1 MILTRSVV
9 LQLNGLHSEAC
20 SGVSST
26 CTQKITIVDS
36 QPPTVVCNKFAV
48 ALNDDGGLVYV
59 PDSFFYQGVFDN
71 CTDAELLLTTI
82 TIERNEFSCSD
93 YPEVLV
99 EVCATDEAGNVGCC
113 NAIVKIQDIFAPEVV
128 CQDITVEMLNGSVEI
143 TAADVDGGT
152 TDNADDCDLILE
164 VYPSVFTVP
173 GVQDVTLTATDIG
186 GNVSTCSAQVTVM
199 PPTGSSEVQVS
210 AKMWIEGSMN
220 QSNTAMI
227 PYINDLLPLA
237 QPFNFAP
244 FNYEGSEVVDAMPID
259 AIDWVL
265 VELRDEADPTMVIRT
280 RAGLLMSD
288 GYVKDLDGVTPITFS
303 DLGDGMY
310 FLTIQHRNH
319 LSVISDVAIEILAGQ
334 GIHDFTT
341 GGAMGAEPMKLMS
354 EGVYAL
360 WCGDLNA
367 DGVIDAGDRSIA
379 WNMRN
384 QTGYLQADA
393 TMDGVV
399 DASERSV
406 TWNNRNKASGLP
418 Q

>member
-1 MILTRSVV
+1 M
-9 LQLNGLHSEAC
+9 
-20 SGVSST
+20 
-26 CTQKITIVDS
+26 
-36 QPPTVVCNKFAV
+36 P
-48 ALNDDGGLVYV
+48 
-59 PDSFFYQGVFDN
+59 
-71 CTDAELLLTTI
+71 
-82 TIERNEFSCSD
+82 
-93 YPEVLV
+93 V
-99 EVCATDEAGNVGCC
+99 E
-113 NAIVKIQDIFAPEVV
+113 
-128 CQDITVEMLNGSVEI
+128 
-143 TAADVDGGT
+143 
-152 TDNADDCDLILE
+152 
-164 VYPSVFTVP
+164 
-173 GVQDVTLTATDIG
+173 
-186 GNVSTCSAQVTVM
+186 
-199 PPTGSSEVQVS
+199 
-210 AKMWIEGSMN
+210 
-220 QSNTAMI
+220 
-227 PYINDLLPLA
+227 
-237 QPFNFAP
+237 
-244 FNYEGSEVVDAMPID
+244 

-265 VELRDEADPTMVIRT
+265 VQLRDEADPTMVIRT

-288 GYVKDLDGVTPITFS
+288 GYVKDLDGLTPITFS

-354 EGVYAL
+354 GGAYAL